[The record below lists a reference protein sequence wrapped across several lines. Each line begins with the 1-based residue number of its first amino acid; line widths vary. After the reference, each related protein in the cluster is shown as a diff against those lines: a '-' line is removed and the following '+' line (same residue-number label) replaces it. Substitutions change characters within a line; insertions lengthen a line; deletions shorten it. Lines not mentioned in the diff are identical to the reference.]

1 MRPLRISAISFLNTA
16 PLMWNFEHDPA
27 PELAADFAIDY
38 HVPSQCAEALRQGSA
53 DIGIVPVITY
63 ASIPD
68 LVVIPRVTIAARGP
82 VRSILLI
89 SKVPIEQIASVA
101 VDSSSRTSVAL
112 TQVLLTKFFGGRR
125 ELLSMPPEL
134 APMLARYDAALII
147 GDPALQ
153 LEGTPA
159 SLTPGLPG
167 TPLKADGLY
176 RYDLAQVW
184 FERTGKP
191 FVFAVWAVRRQA
203 LDEMRPGL
211 RLAEIFQQSRDAGL
225 RPESLE
231 RISCDWSRRLRLAP
245 EEIHRYL
252 TRNIYYEL
260 DQPCL
265 QGLQLFFDYAAEC
278 GAAPQAPALR
288 FI

>member
-16 PLMWNFEHDPA
+16 PLMWNFEHEPA
-27 PELAADFAIDY
+27 PELTANFEIDY
-38 HVPSQCAEALRQGSA
+38 HVPSQCAQALRAGSA

-68 LVVIPRVTIAARGP
+68 LVVIPRITIAARGE

-89 SKVPIEQIASVA
+89 SKTPIEQIASVA

-112 TQVLLTKFFGGRR
+112 TQVLLSKFFGGRR
-125 ELLSMPPEL
+125 ELTSMPPEL
-134 APMLARYDAALII
+134 GSMLARCDAALII

-153 LEGTPA
+153 LNCNPDKIA
-159 SLTPGLPG
+159 GLHC
-167 TPLKADGLY
+167 
-176 RYDLAQVW
+176 YDLAQLW

-203 LDEMRPGL
+203 LEEMRPGL

-231 RISCDWSRRLRLAP
+231 RIACDWSRRLLLTPEDIRSYLA
-245 EEIHRYL
+245 
-252 TRNIYYEL
+252 RNIHYEL
-260 DQPCL
+260 DQRCL
-265 QGLQLFFDYAAEC
+265 EGLQLFFDYAAEC
-278 GAAPQAPALR
+278 GAAPLAPPLR
-288 FI
+288 FIS